1 MTNTPNACI
10 INNVPHGRLAQLVRA
25 LRSHR
30 RGRGFESPIFHQT
43 KKPPYPGGFFVCQL
57 KWGDENSTAC
67 RSGQKTVPRAVFLVR
82 GRVPSFSTK
91 HHQIYHIF
99 RAGRLYIRKN
109 SPKIKAESSGPSPLP
124 LCEKENVYE
133 VQRES
138 ERRPS
143 FRMTAVVCHYR
154 SMPSMEK

>member
-1 MTNTPNACI
+1 MTITPNACI

-57 KWGDENSTAC
+57 KWGDETQRAKNSLADC
-67 RSGQKTVPRAVFLVR
+67 FLVR
-82 GRVPSFSTK
+82 GRVPPFSTK
-91 HHQIYHIF
+91 HHQIYHSF

-109 SPKIKAESSGPSPLP
+109 SPKIKAESSGLSPLP

-143 FRMTAVVCHYR
+143 FRMTTMVCHYR